1 MSEYFP
7 HTTYHIGKL
16 GIEDIEKDVRYHHDH
31 AFDLL
36 GLKLDT
42 SLDSLGFHKFRRGE
56 QKEKHLYTP
65 ETIILLQKAT
75 PNR

>member
-42 SLDSLGFHKFRRGE
+42 SLDLSLIHICKCIPSHIFYLE
-56 QKEKHLYTP
+56 
-65 ETIILLQKAT
+65 
-75 PNR
+75 